1 MTNKIGKKVGSV
13 QPYPLLNLLVDKLT
27 TATTYQRGVETCR
40 RILKDKNKK
49 NKLIN
54 GICFVVVNS
63 LLCEAAFLIKTS
75 GFIKA

>member
-1 MTNKIGKKVGSV
+1 MTNKIGKKLGSV
-13 QPYPLLNLLVDKLT
+13 QPSPSSQPASRQVDNCNNISEGCGNM
-27 TATTYQRGVETCR
+27 Q
-40 RILKDKNKK
+40 KDFERQEQKK
-49 NKLIN
+49 KLIN